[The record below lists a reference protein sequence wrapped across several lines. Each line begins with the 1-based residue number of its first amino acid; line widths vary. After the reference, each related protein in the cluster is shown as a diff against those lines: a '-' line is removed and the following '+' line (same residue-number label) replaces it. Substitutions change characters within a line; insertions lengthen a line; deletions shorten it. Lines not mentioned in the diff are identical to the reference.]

1 MRVIMAKRA
10 QSISANKL
18 AEVTREAVKAVNA
31 QGRFIGRGPI
41 LGFVPPP
48 RLDARQKLAL
58 AGRVTNAVAQT
69 ARAQGVSGLRA
80 KPVVVI
86 RPGTII
92 AGFIAAELPLSVR

>member
-1 MRVIMAKRA
+1 MAKRA

-18 AEVTREAVKAVNA
+18 AAVTREAVKAVSA
-31 QGRFIGRGPI
+31 VRGRVVGRGPI

-48 RLDARQKLAL
+48 RLDARQQLAL
-58 AGRVTNAVAQT
+58 ASKVTDSVTVA
-69 ARAQGVSGLRA
+69 ARAQGVSGLRP